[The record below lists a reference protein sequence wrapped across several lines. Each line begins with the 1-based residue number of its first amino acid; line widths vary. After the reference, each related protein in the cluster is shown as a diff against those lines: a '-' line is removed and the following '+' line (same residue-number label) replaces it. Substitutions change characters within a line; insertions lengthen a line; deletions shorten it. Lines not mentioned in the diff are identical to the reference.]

1 LSYQNYFALIGGLG
15 LFFYGIRLMSD
26 SLRKVSSERLKNV
39 LGLLTKNRFTGLLTG
54 MSVAAVIQ
62 SSSALTV
69 MLVGFVNAGLVTL
82 SQAIPVVFGA
92 NIGTTMTAWVVS
104 FVALLDIFT
113 FALPLVGIG
122 FLMMEVGR
130 RPLIKNWG
138 GALLGFAVLLV
149 GLAFMKNA
157 FEPLH
162 NNQQIRDVMINFC
175 RYPILGVIVGT
186 VMTMLLQSSSATI
199 AIVQVLAFRGL
210 IDFPS
215 TVSIILGDNI
225 GTTITAQLASIGTN
239 TAAKRVAW
247 AHTMF
252 NVLGVC
258 YMLVFVYLGW
268 YPKLVQ
274 SFFPAGITGRNIMMH
289 IALAHSLFNV
299 TNTLI
304 FLPGTRLLQRIVE
317 RIVPQKEELI
327 SMQPQYLEK
336 RLLETPVIA
345 LEQSKKEIIRMLQLA
360 DSALRDSFALFF
372 TEKWDLAGKV
382 KRKEEAVDNLQAEIT
397 RYLIDISMQQL
408 DESEAEQ
415 IPVLIHSVND
425 IERIGDH
432 SENIV
437 ELAQRKIDQKLPFS
451 DEARMELA
459 RMIETVQEMINE
471 VVLGLETGDNA
482 HAHRALHC
490 EDQLNRMQ
498 VELRHAHVQRLND
511 GSCKVLSGLVHL
523 DFVDYLEKIGDH
535 LTNIAQ
541 GLLSGLR
548 WESS

>member
-1 LSYQNYFALIGGLG
+1 MHYQNYFALIGGLG
-15 LFFYGIRLMSD
+15 FFFYGIRVMSD

-54 MSVAAVIQ
+54 LTVTAVIQ

-69 MLVGFVNAGLVTL
+69 MLVGFVNAGLMTL
-82 SQAIPVVFGA
+82 QQAIPVVFGA
-92 NIGTTMTAWVVS
+92 NIGTTMTAWIVS
-104 FVALLDIFT
+104 FVALLDIFS
-113 FALPLVGIG
+113 FALPLVGIA
-122 FLMMEVGR
+122 FLMMEVPK
-130 RPLIKNWG
+130 RPHVKNWG
-138 GALLGFAVLLV
+138 GVLFGFAVLLV
-149 GLAFMKNA
+149 GLGFMKDA
-157 FEPLH
+157 FAPLQS
-162 NNQQIRDVMINFC
+162 NQHIRDVMVNFS

-225 GTTITAQLASIGTN
+225 GTTITAQLAAIGTN
-239 TAAKRVAW
+239 TGAKRVAW

-258 YMLVFVYLGW
+258 YMLVFIYLGW
-268 YPKLVQ
+268 YQKLVQ
-274 SFFPAGITGRNIMMH
+274 SFFPAGITEHNIMMH

-299 TNTLI
+299 TNTI
-304 FLPGTRLLQRIVE
+304 VFLPGTRLLQRVVE

-327 SMQPQYLEK
+327 SMQPKYLEK

-345 LEQSKKEIIRMLQLA
+345 LEQSKKEIISMLRLA

-372 TEKWDLAGKV
+372 TEKWDLANKV

-432 SENIV
+432 AENIL

-451 DEARMELA
+451 EDAKAELR
-459 RMIETVQEMINE
+459 RMIETVQEMISE
-471 VVLGLETGDNA
+471 VVLGLETGDKS

-498 VELRHAHVQRLND
+498 IELRHTHVQRLND
-511 GSCKVLSGLVHL
+511 GSCKVLSGLVYL
-523 DFVDYLEKIGDH
+523 DFVDYMEKIGDH

-541 GLLSGLR
+541 GLLTGLR
-548 WESS
+548 WESR